1 MTVDSSHLKMNKFNI
16 NSKLSPKARQEFQ
29 QGTVRLLF
37 ITLFS
42 TYIYSLKTLIPVT
55 ESVHHFHLYAS
66 LSYILFSILILA
78 GFLYH
83 AESSLI
89 RRVVTLIGDNAIVF
103 YGLYT
108 MGEYGTPLFAIM
120 LLITVGYG
128 VRFGIP
134 YLYAATVISNI
145 GFLIVIETAAFW
157 MENEFLSYSLLA
169 TNIIIPVFVS
179 YLLRNLLLA
188 KQQAQIANEA
198 KSRFLA
204 NMSHEIRT
212 PLTGIIGVSELMRQQ
227 QHTPSTNENITIIE
241 SSSKHLLSILND
253 VLDIS
258 KIEAGYVTIENKPF
272 DLYALIHFV
281 ANSHLL
287 VAQTKSLK
295 LHTQVSAHVPFYISG
310 DQIRLRQVLM
320 NLLSNAVKFSDTG
333 HIELIVKRITS
344 KEHRT
349 LVSFEVVDTGIGIS
363 QEMQTVIFER
373 FTQLE
378 DSDARKVGGTG
389 LGMAIAYDL
398 VKLMG
403 GELSVDSNIGKGSRF
418 FFNLEFCEALS
429 SNLDYFAGCK
439 TTTIT
444 HSVEFAESIEEFLS
458 GWSVSNTLLHEK
470 SDIIQLE
477 KGHTSKL
484 PGSLIIFDES
494 CLQFDKEGYY
504 NQLLS
509 NPLFYARTIFIRNQ
523 QKSIGKI
530 SPILDTCIVVDSPNE
545 EKLLRNAIHYLLSK
559 GPLASDTNLP
569 IKESRSIDRDK
580 KILVAE
586 DSPVI
591 RYLIKEILER
601 EGYQAVMHDNSQS
614 ALEQLNNDRFDVAI
628 LDMQMPIITGID
640 IIKQVRAGCRIN
652 QSIPIMILTANLTHE
667 AQQRCT
673 AAGCDAFLTKPINS
687 SHFLQTI
694 EALILTVPNRLSNQT
709 LKQHTIN

>member
-1 MTVDSSHLKMNKFNI
+1 MNRFNI
-16 NSKLSPKARQEFQ
+16 NLKLSPKARQEFH
-29 QGTVRLLF
+29 QGIVRLLF

-42 TYIYSLKTLIPVT
+42 TYIFSLKTLIPET
-55 ESVHHFHLYAS
+55 EPVHQFHLYAS
-66 LSYILFSILILA
+66 LSYALFSFLILA
-78 GFLYH
+78 GFLYQQ
-83 AESSLI
+83 ESSLI
-89 RRVVTLIGDNAIVF
+89 RRVITLVGDNTIVF

-128 VRFGIP
+128 VRFGIR

-145 GFLIVIETAAFW
+145 GFFIVIETAAFW
-157 MENEFLSYSLLA
+157 MDNKFLSYSLLA
-169 TNIIIPVFVS
+169 ANIIIPVFVS

-188 KQQAQIANEA
+188 KKQAQIANEA

-227 QHTPSTNENITIIE
+227 QHTPAAHENISIIE

-258 KIEAGYVTIENKPF
+258 KIEAGYVAIENKPF
-272 DLYALIHFV
+272 DLHALIHFV
-281 ANSHLL
+281 ANSHLS

-295 LHTQVSAHVPFYISG
+295 LDIHVSALVPFYVSG

-320 NLLSNAVKFSDTG
+320 NLLSNAVKFTDTG
-333 HIELIVKRITS
+333 HIELVVKRITS
-344 KEHRT
+344 RENQT
-349 LVSFEVVDTGIGIS
+349 LVRFEVTDSGIGIS

-403 GELSVDSNIGKGSRF
+403 GELTVDSSIGEGSRF
-418 FFNLEFCEALS
+418 FFDLEFYEAHNS
-429 SNLDYFAGCK
+429 KLDKFFGCK

-444 HSVEFAESIEEFLS
+444 HTVEFAESIEETLLT
-458 GWSVSNTLLHEK
+458 WSVSNTLLHK
-470 SDIIQLE
+470 QSDIIQFE
-477 KGHTSKL
+477 TDHTNK
-484 PGSLIIFDES
+484 PVGSLIIFDES
-494 CLQFDKEGYY
+494 CLQFDKVGYY

-509 NPLFYARTIFIRNQ
+509 NPLINARTIFVRNQ
-523 QKSIGKI
+523 QKSLGKS
-530 SPILDTCIVVDSPNE
+530 SPILDACIVVEALNE
-545 EKLLRNAIHYLLSK
+545 EKQLLNAIHYLFSK
-559 GPLASDTNLP
+559 EPQANDTNLTNR
-569 IKESRSIDRDK
+569 ETRNLARDR

-601 EGYQAVMHDNSQS
+601 EGYQVVMHDNSQS
-614 ALEQLNNDRFDVAI
+614 ALEQLSNDRFDFVI

-640 IIKQVRAGCRIN
+640 IIKQVRSDSGIN
-652 QSIPIMILTANLTHE
+652 QSVAIMILTANLTHE
-667 AQQRCT
+667 AQQRCF

-687 SHFLQTI
+687 SHFIHTI
-694 EALILTVPNRLSNQT
+694 EELILNKPNRSSIQT
-709 LKQHTIN
+709 LRQRSIN